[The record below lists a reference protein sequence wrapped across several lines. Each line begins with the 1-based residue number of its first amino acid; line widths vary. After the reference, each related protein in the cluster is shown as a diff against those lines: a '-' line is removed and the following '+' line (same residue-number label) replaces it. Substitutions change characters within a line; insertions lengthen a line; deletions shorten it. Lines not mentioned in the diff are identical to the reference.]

1 MSGCV
6 ALTPEML
13 IAPRRLKVSNRDLD
27 FAAAKAIADRE
38 AFSIYPDTML
48 LAWFDR
54 KRGAFSPRVE

>member
-13 IAPRRLKVSNRDLD
+13 IAPRRLKICGEDLD

-38 AFSIYPDTML
+38 ARSINPDTML

-54 KRGAFSPRVE
+54 RRGTFSPRVE